1 MSEKTELYWPA
12 YAQFSFSASLKE
24 QLMDELP
31 LFYPQIKDL
40 DCAALGGLDEEKK
53 VVVEKY
59 LLILQTDTP
68 LDKAQLEKIE
78 EWASRIIGQ
87 EVTAPGGCFREFP
100 KIPYQLTVSLKTAC
114 RKKIVRRIRMQR
126 KRMKYK

>member
-1 MSEKTELYWPA
+1 
-12 YAQFSFSASLKE
+12 
-24 QLMDELP
+24 MDELP

-68 LDKAQLEKIE
+68 LDKAQLEKNRRMGVPDYRTGGDSFLAA
-78 EWASRIIGQ
+78 ASGNFRKFRI
-87 EVTAPGGCFREFP
+87 
-100 KIPYQLTVSLKTAC
+100 S
-114 RKKIVRRIRMQR
+114 
-126 KRMKYK
+126 

>member
-1 MSEKTELYWPA
+1 
-12 YAQFSFSASLKE
+12 
-24 QLMDELP
+24 MDELP

-68 LDKAQLEKIE
+68 LDKAQLEK
-78 EWASRIIGQ
+78 
-87 EVTAPGGCFREFP
+87 
-100 KIPYQLTVSLKTAC
+100 
-114 RKKIVRRIRMQR
+114 
-126 KRMKYK
+126 

>member
-1 MSEKTELYWPA
+1 MYKR
-12 YAQFSFSASLKE
+12 Q
-24 QLMDELP
+24 
-31 LFYPQIKDL
+31 
-40 DCAALGGLDEEKK
+40 EKK

-87 EVTAPGGCFREFP
+87 EVTASWRLLPGISENS
-100 KIPYQLTVSLKTAC
+100 VSADS
-114 RKKIVRRIRMQR
+114 ISENSVPEENSAENPDAEEADGI
-126 KRMKYK
+126 